1 MIENSTQVFGPPGC
15 GKTEFLMRLIEKNIA
30 AGVAPED
37 IVFVSFSKKSIE
49 EARDRAMSR
58 FNLNAKQLV
67 RFRTLHSTGFVGL
80 GLAYGDVLSGADYKK
95 LGHMLGEEFNMNVR
109 PEDGLLL
116 PTDLKRGSKYIQIID
131 RARYRM
137 IPLEEEWKDHD
148 TDDLSLFKA
157 RQIRDQIVEYKAKL
171 GKIDYVDMIEVYNQ
185 IVEPQSCHLL
195 IVDEAQD
202 LTPLQWEMVQK
213 MAANA
218 YEVWIAGDD
227 DQAIHRWTGVNVL
240 QFINMSPKKIVLEQ
254 SYRLPKKVFEV
265 AERIVKRIKNRVPKT
280 YRPTDEEG
288 SVVWHY
294 RLDTIPLE
302 RGSWTIM
309 ARTNFYVA
317 EMAKEVFKMGYY
329 FSVKGSPVIT
339 PAQARAVQTWR
350 ALCAGHCVEL
360 PRIKELYG
368 IVPKQGDRAVV
379 RRGASKLLDAVAP
392 DGTLSMVELEREYG
406 LLPRGDMLEAP
417 DAFQILNLGNDLTQY
432 LRHVEASGEDITKP
446 PRIKLSTFHAMK
458 GGEDDNCVVN
468 LSTTRACEESRYP
481 DDEHRA
487 FYVGVTRTREAL
499 HLVETNK
506 KYRYTI

>member
-80 GLAYGDVLSGADYKK
+80 GLSYGDVLGRSDYNE
-95 LGHMLGEEFNMNVR
+95 LGRMLGEEFNMNVR
-109 PEDGLLL
+109 PEDGLLI

-131 RARYRM
+131 RARYRL
-137 IPLEEEWKDHD
+137 IPLDEEWKDHD

-185 IVEPQSCHLL
+185 IVEPPSCHLL

-202 LTPLQWEMVQK
+202 LTPLQWQMVQK

-265 AERIVKRIKNRVPKT
+265 AERIVKRIKDRVPKT

-294 RLDTIPLE
+294 DLDSVPLD

-309 ARTNFYVA
+309 ARTNALVA
-317 EMAKEVFKMGYY
+317 QMAQQVFQMGYY
-329 FSVKGSPVIT
+329 YSVKGSPVIT
-339 PAQARAVQTWR
+339 PAQARAVHTWR
-350 ALCAGHCVEL
+350 ALCAGHSVDL
-360 PRIKELYG
+360 HLIKELYE

-379 RRGASKLLDAVAP
+379 RRGASKLLDSVAP
-392 DGTLSMVELEREYG
+392 DGTLSMVQLEREYG

-487 FYVGVTRTREAL
+487 FYVGVTRTRHTL
-499 HLVETNK
+499 HFVETNK
-506 KYRYTI
+506 KYRYLL